1 MSKYNVLVN
10 ILDKICD
17 EAPTTYVKYHT
28 DKTDIEKTNQARA
41 KAFIHLY
48 LKVSFGLLEFDKREY
63 YLTDG
68 TSDGGIDGYYIN
80 YENKTIYF
88 IQSKF
93 RTNEKNFEN
102 KDIELEEILVMDTS
116 RILDGETS
124 YENGVAYCGK
134 IRQMQKEISKIDD
147 IGRYRYKV
155 ILLANLDEKIT
166 PSKLKFLSG
175 GLPVEVFNYER
186 CYEKL
191 VFPILSGT
199 YFNASD
205 LNININLSNKNSG
218 VKISYSIHTEFKDC
232 DITVLF
238 VPTVEIAKIL
248 YKYKNSILK
257 FNPRSYLEFEGRAVN
272 SSIRDTILNKQ
283 TNEFAL
289 FNNGITMLSD
299 ETLLNEKIGQ
309 RDKAQLIVKNP
320 QIINGGQTAYTLS
333 KIYAENKEVDY
344 EKIFENK
351 EVLLKIITFDGDG
364 ENADIK
370 KISLIE
376 DISRAT
382 NQQTVVTNADRKSN
396 DKIQYNIQQILF
408 EKLGLFYE
416 RKRGE
421 FNDGITNNY
430 ISLSQ
435 VLERTLFYR
444 IIAASN
450 GHITKANEKKI
461 FLKFGDIE
469 DYITDDNKLNR
480 FYFGYLVY
488 KELTKLKPN
497 EDKQYHN
504 RLIYCSVVAFLP
516 AKASEYNSVAES
528 IAKKLVQ
535 HWKEFYSYAV
545 ANPTNVIYQSKGK
558 VRKTGEVTI
567 NLNYDKYFRSENF
580 VNDLK
585 TYFQD
590 K

>member
-17 EAPTTYVKYHT
+17 EAPVTFKKYHP
-28 DKTDIEKTNQARA
+28 DKTDLEKTNQARG

-63 YLTDG
+63 FLTDG
-68 TSDGGIDGYYIN
+68 ISDGGIDGYFIN

-116 RILDGETS
+116 RILDGESS
-124 YENGVAYCGK
+124 YENGVAYCSK
-134 IRQMQKEISKIDD
+134 IKQMQKEISKIDD

-155 ILLANLDEKIT
+155 ILLANLDAMIT

-186 CYEKL
+186 CYERL
-191 VFPILSGT
+191 VFPSLSGT

-238 VPTVEIAKIL
+238 VPTIEIAKIL

-272 SSIRDTILNKQ
+272 NSIRDTILNKQ

-333 KIYAENKEVDY
+333 KIFAENKEGDY

-351 EVLLKIITFDGDG
+351 EVL
-364 ENADIK
+364 
-370 KISLIE
+370 SLAL
-376 DISRAT
+376 RC
-382 NQQTVVTNADRKSN
+382 
-396 DKIQYNIQQILF
+396 Y
-408 EKLGLFYE
+408 
-416 RKRGE
+416 
-421 FNDGITNNY
+421 
-430 ISLSQ
+430 
-435 VLERTLFYR
+435 
-444 IIAASN
+444 
-450 GHITKANEKKI
+450 
-461 FLKFGDIE
+461 
-469 DYITDDNKLNR
+469 
-480 FYFGYLVY
+480 
-488 KELTKLKPN
+488 
-497 EDKQYHN
+497 
-504 RLIYCSVVAFLP
+504 
-516 AKASEYNSVAES
+516 
-528 IAKKLVQ
+528 
-535 HWKEFYSYAV
+535 
-545 ANPTNVIYQSKGK
+545 
-558 VRKTGEVTI
+558 
-567 NLNYDKYFRSENF
+567 
-580 VNDLK
+580 
-585 TYFQD
+585 
-590 K
+590 